1 VHFCGPECSC
11 TNSRIFN
18 GLSRAR
24 SRSSAVKSSEIDWT
38 NSCVNVIDKKIM
50 GILREKSYELDRDGR
65 RLAATSEA
73 LSKWH

>member
-1 VHFCGPECSC
+1 M
-11 TNSRIFN
+11 
-18 GLSRAR
+18 
-24 SRSSAVKSSEIDWT
+24 KSSEIDWT